1 VGRHRSDPRGLA
13 RILIA
18 AIAVVLALALL
29 VVGGLALVNALTSS
43 SSDPGQEGG
52 TAGTVEPGA
61 SAASESASPAP
72 QQTRSARTAAAT
84 PTPLVLRVVGAPTQV
99 FVRVSGSGE
108 VLQQGTLNTGEARQ
122 YEQAPLDVVAINGAA
137 VEVTIYGEKQ
147 PAKAAGTR
155 GEWFV
160 PER

>member
-18 AIAVVLALALL
+18 AIAVVLALALF

-43 SSDPGQEGG
+43 SSDPGS
-52 TAGTVEPGA
+52 TSPAGTQEQQDGA
-61 SAASESASPAP
+61 DASESASPAP
-72 QQTRSARTAAAT
+72 QQTRSARTASVEAL
-84 PTPLVLRVVGAPTQV
+84 PLLIRVVGTPTQV

-108 VLQQGTLNTGEARQ
+108 VLQTGTLNTGEVRQ

-137 VEVTIYGEKQ
+137 VEVTIYGKKQ
-147 PAKAAGTR
+147 PPKTAGAR